1 MYRLR
6 VRRAFLV
13 NGKNPEGF
21 VIGTLD
27 ELQCLASLP
36 DCIVLSDPYNPPGF
50 PGALPA
56 SGQVEAAEI
65 STGGQ

>member
-1 MYRLR
+1 MCRLR
-6 VRRAFLV
+6 VRRTFLV

-27 ELQCLASLP
+27 ELQRLASRP
-36 DCIVLSDPYNPPGF
+36 DCVVLPDPYNPPGF

-56 SGQVEAAEI
+56 AAEEVARA
-65 STGGQ
+65 TE